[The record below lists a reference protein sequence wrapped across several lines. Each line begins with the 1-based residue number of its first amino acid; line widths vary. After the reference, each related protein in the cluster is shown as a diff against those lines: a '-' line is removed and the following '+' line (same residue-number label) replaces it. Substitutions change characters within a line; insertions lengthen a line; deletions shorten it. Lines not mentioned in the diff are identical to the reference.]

1 MKDQGKTVAMTGD
14 GVNDVLALKDADCS
28 VGYGRSG
35 SDAACQAAQGCV
47 VGVQLCMYAVSC
59 IRRKASGQQYPA
71 ISQPVPGKEH
81 FLIPVVPVLGCIY
94 DELSITAVT
103 DFTDQH
109 VHHWNS
115 GILPGIQP
123 NKDVIKGHFLTNVV
137 LKALPADLTDVLA
150 VAAWQSLGRHLDWG
164 RQTFPQQ
171 ERCSLPL

>member
-1 MKDQGKTVAMTGD
+1 
-14 GVNDVLALKDADCS
+14 
-28 VGYGRSG
+28 
-35 SDAACQAAQGCV
+35 
-47 VGVQLCMYAVSC
+47 MYAVSC
-59 IRRKASGQQYPA
+59 IRRKASGQQHPA
-71 ISQPVPGKEH
+71 ISQPIPGKEH

-103 DFTDQH
+103 DFTDQY

-115 GILPGIQP
+115 GILPAFQP

-137 LKALPADLTDVLA
+137 LKALPAGLTDVLA
-150 VAAWQSLGRHLDWG
+150 VAAMQSLGRHLDWE